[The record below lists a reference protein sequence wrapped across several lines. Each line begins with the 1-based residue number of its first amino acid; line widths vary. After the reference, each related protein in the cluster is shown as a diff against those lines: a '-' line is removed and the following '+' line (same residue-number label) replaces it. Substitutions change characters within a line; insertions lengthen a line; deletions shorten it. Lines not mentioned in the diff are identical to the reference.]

1 MTAWIA
7 DFAAWPLALP
17 TVVGVAWAVVVAGL
31 GGWLTDV
38 SSWYQGLRF
47 PSWRPPDWLFGP
59 AWTAIFA
66 CIVAAGVL
74 AWRDA
79 PSGAERALLIGL
91 FLVNSVFNVAWS
103 LLFFRMRRP
112 DWALVDV
119 VALWASIVALIVDIG
134 RFSPDGAL
142 LLAPYVGWVT
152 FAAYLNL
159 TMVRL
164 NPRAASAGQGAAG
177 PARTT

>member
-1 MTAWIA
+1 VTAWLA
-7 DFAAWPLALP
+7 DLSAWPLALP
-17 TVVGVAWAVVVAGL
+17 TAAGVAWALVVAGL

-38 SSWYQGLRF
+38 SSWYQNLRF

-59 AWTAIFA
+59 AWTAIFI

-91 FLVNSVFNVAWS
+91 FLVNTAFNVAWS
-103 LLFFRMRRP
+103 LLFFRLRRP

-119 VALWASIVALIVDIG
+119 VALWASIVALIIGVG
-134 RFSPDGAL
+134 RFSTDAAL
-142 LLAPYVGWVT
+142 LLAPYLAWVS
-152 FAAYLNL
+152 FAAFLNW

-164 NPRAASAGQGAAG
+164 NPRTAPASPGGAT
-177 PARTT
+177 PARSA